1 MIRLSNRRFSLNH
14 TKTSEYF
21 LNFFKNKF
29 LATFGFSREVS
40 KFFSA
45 MNRCFANVSK
55 NSFWG
60 CGVPCIFGTIDSLV
74 LPSSSKS
81 IIVLDWFRSLFE
93 FRFLCFIDEIEVI
106 FEEIEN
112 CGSELSRNI
121 LTAL

>member
-1 MIRLSNRRFSLNH
+1 M
-14 TKTSEYF
+14 
-21 LNFFKNKF
+21 
-29 LATFGFSREVS
+29 
-40 KFFSA
+40 
-45 MNRCFANVSK
+45 
-55 NSFWG
+55 
-60 CGVPCIFGTIDSLV
+60 PCIFGTIDSLV

-112 CGSELSRNI
+112 CGSELSPNI